1 MSFEGGDYFNA
12 SLVDFQNAR
21 PNDAGETEAIWAV
34 QGSKLMPKSKHSSNE
49 KTKYGRRKVRQA
61 KVSTTY
67 ISDQF
72 SLYIG
77 IFAFVLPGF
86 DLSRPWVN
94 PFI

>member
-49 KTKYGRRKVRQA
+49 KTKYGRRK
-61 KVSTTY
+61 
-67 ISDQF
+67 
-72 SLYIG
+72 
-77 IFAFVLPGF
+77 
-86 DLSRPWVN
+86 
-94 PFI
+94 